1 MAENA
6 ILFDSSKCGACKG
19 CQVMCK
25 QWNQLPAPLGLHD
38 PDNGKILYKFTGTYQ
53 DPPDLNGNTRL
64 IIEFDEREG
73 GPNGVEW
80 AFTRRSCFHC
90 AEPACMDVC
99 PANAISKLDNGTV
112 LIDQGKCIGCGY
124 CNAAC
129 PFEVPKLRENQKT
142 TNKCTLCNDRVAQD
156 STPACVHT
164 CPGGA
169 LFFGSRDEMLAKG
182 KERVEFL
189 KQKGFERAELYGEN
203 EMGGLH
209 VLQVSKYGNEQHG
222 LPKDPKPSAVV
233 QAMAIMKPVTGIGV
247 AAVFGA
253 LGLSF
258 LTAMGYDK
266 TEAQPEPDAKG
277 GE

>member
-6 ILFDSSKCGACKG
+6 MLFDSSKCGACKG

-25 QWNQLPAPLGLHD
+25 QWNQLPASLGLHD
-38 PDNGKILYKFTGTYQ
+38 PDNGKILYEFTGTYQ
-53 DPPDLNGNTRL
+53 DPIDLNGNTRL

-90 AEPACMDVC
+90 EEPACAEVC
-99 PANAISKLDNGTV
+99 PVNAISRLDNGTV
-112 LIDQGKCIGCGY
+112 FLDEGKCIGCGY

-129 PFEVPKLRENQKT
+129 PFEVPKLRDNRKV
-142 TNKCTLCNDRVAQD
+142 TNKCTLCSDRVAQD
-156 STPACVHT
+156 SIPACVQT

-169 LFFGSRDEMLAKG
+169 LFFGPREEMLSQA

-189 KQKGFERAELYGEN
+189 KSRGFDRAELYGEH

-222 LPKDPKPSAVV
+222 LPRDPKPSAVV
-233 QAMAIMKPVTGIGV
+233 DAMGLMKPLTGLGV
-247 AAVFGA
+247 AAVVGG

-258 LTAMGYDK
+258 LTALGYDK
-266 TEAQPEPDAKG
+266 AAAQPEPDDKG